1 MAPRPIWKGYLKL
14 SLVSCSVAMYTA
26 TSTSSRV
33 RLHIIN
39 RETGNRIRNQAI
51 DSETGDVVEAED
63 KVKGYEM
70 DDGSYVL
77 LEEDELDDVALE
89 STHTI
94 DIEEFVPRDQVDE
107 IYLDES
113 FYLMPREEVAYEA
126 FAVIREAMK
135 KKGWVGLGRVVTH
148 RRERLLMLQSRG
160 KGIVATALRF
170 KTEVRDESQYFD
182 DIPQVKVAPDMIKLA
197 EHILESKRGHFDP
210 SKFEDR
216 YEDALRDLIKAKRAG
231 KAPPAPATPK
241 PSNVIN
247 LMDAL
252 RRSVSTEKGGHTGGR
267 RTKSSRRRTSGAK
280 KTAKHK
286 RLKKAS

>member
-14 SLVSCSVAMYTA
+14 SLVSCAVAMYTA

-63 KVKGYEM
+63 KVKGFEV
-70 DDGSYVL
+70 DDGNYVL

-94 DIEEFVPRDQVDE
+94 DIEEFVPRDEVDE

-113 FYLMPREEVAYEA
+113 FYLVPSEEVAYEA

-160 KGIVATALRF
+160 KGIAATALRF
-170 KTEVRDESQYFD
+170 KNEVRDEDEYFD
-182 DIPQVKVAPDMIKLA
+182 DVPNVKVPPDMVKLA
-197 EHILESKRGHFDP
+197 EHILEQKKGHFDP
-210 SKFEDR
+210 GKFDDR
-216 YEDALRDLIKAKRAG
+216 YEDALRDLIKAKKVG
-231 KAPPAPATPK
+231 KAPPAPSAPK

-252 RRSVSTEKGGHTGGR
+252 RRSVGDEKGSHRGGR
-267 RTKSSRRRTSGAK
+267 RAKSSRGRTSGAK
-280 KTAKHK
+280 KAAKHK